1 MAFLPE
7 QHLAAA
13 KLVRKNGARRTGAER
28 KLFIRKANSFVIC
41 VRLMAEDRGG
51 RCLDWSL
58 TLDWRVIDEQFVG
71 FRRLKSMVH
80 PSFPICD
87 TAPQI

>member
-28 KLFIRKANSFVIC
+28 KLFIRKSNSFVIC
-41 VRLMAEDRGG
+41 VRLMRKIEAVLFGH
-51 RCLDWSL
+51 
-58 TLDWRVIDEQFVG
+58 
-71 FRRLKSMVH
+71 FRLVVSYPRLERH
-80 PSFPICD
+80 R
-87 TAPQI
+87 